1 VATIRLFAAARDAAG
16 TGRDTIAGATVGQV
30 LEEAERR
37 YGPAFGAVLATAQ
50 VWRNGEPTSRDDPVA
65 DGDEVAVL
73 PPVSGGSEALDPP
86 VTRSAAATRRRAD
99 PTATSVG
106 FTRSLADGLVGG
118 YDTDGPRIRLGLLW
132 FVVLLVAIALGPWPL
147 AVVLALVA
155 GAAASQ
161 TAAAWRR
168 VGLPAN
174 APVAGLAALGMPLA
188 AALGT
193 GSLGLA
199 SVVVAA
205 LALLTAVASGRNRRR
220 RRVWAMAGL
229 TLRCGFPV
237 GLAAASLVVIR
248 HQEIGAAV
256 SLVLLVSAYDLGDF
270 LVGTDAANPIEGPV
284 AGIVAALVV
293 AFTLGVFAV
302 PPFVLSSALIFGGLA
317 AVLFPLGQ
325 LVATELLPAA
335 AARAQALRR
344 LDSLL
349 LVAPI
354 WMAALWRFLQ

>member
-1 VATIRLFAAARDAAG
+1 
-16 TGRDTIAGATVGQV
+16 VG
-30 LEEAERR
+30 L
-37 YGPAFGAVLATAQ
+37 
-50 VWRNGEPTSRDDPVA
+50 
-65 DGDEVAVL
+65 
-73 PPVSGGSEALDPP
+73 
-86 VTRSAAATRRRAD
+86 
-99 PTATSVG
+99 
-106 FTRSLADGLVGG
+106 TRSLADGLVGG
-118 YDTDGPRIRLGLLW
+118 YDIDGPRIRLGLLW
-132 FVVLLVAIALGPWPL
+132 FVELLAAIALGPWPL
-147 AVVLALVA
+147 AVVLAAVA

-168 VGLPAN
+168 VGVAAN
-174 APVAGLAALGMPLA
+174 APVAGLSALAMPLA

-193 GSLGLA
+193 ASLGLA
-199 SVVVAA
+199 CVVVAVV
-205 LALLTAVASGRNRRR
+205 AVLVSVLVRDHRRR
-220 RRVWAMAGL
+220 HRVWAMAGL

-270 LVGTDAANPIEGPV
+270 LVGTDAATPIEGPV

-293 AFTLGVFAV
+293 AFALGVFAV
-302 PPFVLSSALIFGGLA
+302 PPFVVSSALIFGGLA